1 MNANKICIQYIFQTE
16 ELSSRFTLTI
26 FIISLIDINSL
37 TASDRA
43 TYSAYVEAF
52 VTHLCFLDFQP
63 ITFPYNLITYPEV
76 DFLSKWSPVQL
87 AST

>member
-52 VTHLCFLDFQP
+52 VTHLCFLRLPTNYISIQSNYISRSRFP
-63 ITFPYNLITYPEV
+63 I
-76 DFLSKWSPVQL
+76 
-87 AST
+87 